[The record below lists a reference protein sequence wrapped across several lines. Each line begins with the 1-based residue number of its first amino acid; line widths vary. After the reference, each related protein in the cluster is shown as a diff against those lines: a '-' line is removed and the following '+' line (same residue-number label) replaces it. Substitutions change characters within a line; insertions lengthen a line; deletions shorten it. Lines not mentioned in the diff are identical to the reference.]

1 MTGRKNVL
9 KIFKVLEN
17 EQLNTSVV
25 GPVTDITYLDNVGF
39 QFNVTT
45 SDAYGTFGVEASID
59 GNQWQAL
66 TISPTPSISGSNDV
80 VLINLNQLPFPYVR
94 PIYTSLSGDGYCD
107 GYISA
112 KMI

>member
-1 MTGRKNVL
+1 MSRKNVL
-9 KIFKVLEN
+9 KIHKVIEN
-17 EQLNTSVV
+17 QSLDTNII

-45 SDAYGTFGVEASID
+45 TDAYGTFGVEASID
-59 GNQWQAL
+59 GILWQAL
-66 TISPTPSISGSNDV
+66 PVSPTPSVAGVSTV

-94 PIYTSLSGDGYCD
+94 PVYTTVSGTGTCD